1 MTAPMNPALPS
12 FDFRDQAL
20 APIWDKVQARTRL
33 SFDEGMTLF
42 QTHDLHSLGKMATW
56 EAERRHGK
64 KAYFVTNRQC
74 NPTNLC
80 VLDCKFCEFAR
91 RKGQDGGWTMGLEEI
106 LAHGEGVNEV
116 HMVGGLHPDWKF
128 KDYLGLVKAFR
139 DKYPKLGIKAWTA
152 VEIEWF
158 ARLER
163 RSIKDILVDLKAAGL
178 DAVPGG
184 GAEVFSER
192 IRKELFGPK
201 IGWDKWRE
209 VHYEAHQ
216 LGIRSNATMLYGHIE
231 TYQER
236 VDHIL
241 KLRGLQDEAPGF
253 MAFIPLAFTPGKTGI
268 PVNRQGAT
276 EDMRTLAASRLLLDN
291 FDHIKA
297 YWVLL
302 SPEAASLGLNFGATD
317 LDGTIG
323 QEKIMH
329 MAGNQSPIGLA
340 QGAMRQLILEAGKEP
355 VERDIFYNQ
364 VGVPVPA

>member
-1 MTAPMNPALPS
+1 MTPPLPS
-12 FDFRDQAL
+12 FAFQDPAL
-20 APIWDKVQARTRL
+20 APLWDKVQRQERLTFEDGLVMQRT
-33 SFDEGMTLF
+33 
-42 QTHDLHSLGKMATW
+42 QDLLSLGKMATW

-64 KAYFVTNRQC
+64 NAYFVTNRQC

-91 RKGQDGGWTMGLEEI
+91 RKGQEGGWTMGMEEI
-106 LAHGEGVNEV
+106 LAHGEGVHEV

-128 KDYLGLVKAFR
+128 KEYLEIVKAFR

-163 RSIKDILVDLKAAGL
+163 RPIREILIDLKAAGL

-192 IRKELFGPK
+192 VRKELFGPK

-209 VHYEAHQ
+209 VHLEAHK
-216 LGIRSNATMLYGHIE
+216 LGIKSNATLLYGHIE
-231 TYQER
+231 TYEER
-236 VDHIL
+236 VDHML
-241 KLRGLQDEAPGF
+241 KLRQLQDEAPGF
-253 MAFIPLAFTPGKTGI
+253 MAFIPLAFTPGNTGI
-268 PVNRQGAT
+268 PVNRQGAA
-276 EDMRTLAASRLLLDN
+276 EDVRILATSRLMLDN

-302 SPEAASLGLNFGATD
+302 SPEMASLGLNFGATD

-323 QEKIMH
+323 KEKIMH
-329 MAGNQSPIGLA
+329 LAGVKSPEGLA
-340 QGAMRQLILEAGKEP
+340 KEAMKQLIREAGKTP
-355 VERDIFYNQ
+355 VERDIFYNH
-364 VGVPVPA
+364 VDEPAAV

>member
-1 MTAPMNPALPS
+1 MPPIPALPS
-12 FDFRDQAL
+12 FSFRDPAL
-20 APIWDKVQARTRL
+20 APLWDKVQTRTRL
-33 SFDEGMTLF
+33 SFDDGLTLF

-56 EAERRHGK
+56 DAERRHGK

-74 NPTNLC
+74 NPTNYC

-91 RKGQDGGWTMGLEEI
+91 RKGQDGGWAMDKDEI

-116 HMVGGLHPDWKF
+116 HIVGGLNPDWKF
-128 KDYLGLVKAFR
+128 DRYLQIVKDFR
-139 DKYPKLGIKAWTA
+139 QAYPSLGIKAWTA

-163 RSIKDILVDLKAAGL
+163 RPIRDILAELQAAGL

-192 IRKELFGPK
+192 VRKELFGPK

-209 VHYEAHQ
+209 VHLEAHR
-216 LGIRSNATMLYGHIE
+216 LGIKSNATMLYGHIE
-231 TYQER
+231 TYAER

-241 KLRGLQDEAPGF
+241 KLRALQDEAPGF
-253 MAFIPLAFTPGKTGI
+253 MAFIPLAFTPGNTGI
-268 PVNRQGAT
+268 AVNRQGAV

-302 SPEAASLGLNFGATD
+302 SPEAASLGLNFGASD

-323 QEKIMH
+323 KEKIMH
-329 MAGNQSPIGLA
+329 MAGMKSPEGLA
-340 QGAMRQLILEAGKEP
+340 KEAMHQLIREAGKEP
-355 VERDIFYNQ
+355 VERDIFYRP
-364 VGVPVPA
+364 VAEAVPA

>member
-1 MTAPMNPALPS
+1 MQTPN
-12 FDFRDQAL
+12 FDFKDKAL
-20 APIWDKVQARTRL
+20 APIWDKVQAGTRL
-33 SFDEGMTLF
+33 SFDEGVTLLS
-42 QTHDLHSLGKMATW
+42 TPDLHSLGKMATW

-80 VLDCKFCEFAR
+80 VLSCKFCEFAR
-91 RKGQDGGWTMGLEEI
+91 RKGEDGAWEMGMDEI
-106 LAHGEGVNEV
+106 LAHGEGVEEV
-116 HMVGGLHPDWKF
+116 HMVGGLHPDWGF
-128 KDYLGLVKAFR
+128 DRYLGIVKAFR
-139 DKYPKLGIKAWTA
+139 DKYPKLGLKAWTA

-163 RSIKDILVDLKAAGL
+163 RSIRDILVDLKAAGL

-192 IRKELFGPK
+192 VRKELFFPK
-201 IGWDKWRE
+201 IGWDKWSE
-209 VHYEAHQ
+209 VHRSAHQ
-216 LGIRSNATMLYGHIE
+216 LGIKSNATLLYGHIE
-231 TYQER
+231 TYEER
-236 VDHIL
+236 IDHMV
-241 KLRGLQDEAPGF
+241 KLRQLQDEDPGF
-253 MAFIPLAFTPGKTGI
+253 MAFIPLAFTPGQTGI
-268 PVNRQGAT
+268 PVKRQGAV
-276 EDMRTLAASRLLLDN
+276 EDMRTLAASRLMLDN

-329 MAGNQSPIGLA
+329 MAGMQSPEGLA
-340 QGAMRQLILEAGKEP
+340 KEQMKQLIREAGKIP
-355 VERDIFYNQ
+355 VERDIFYNEIAETAA
-364 VGVPVPA
+364 V